1 LLTCA
6 FTEQETLIRTLHLEN
21 TIRNTQYARLL
32 LALPLLSIVPY
43 IPTLL
48 ATRTSFLSLLS
59 ISSLLSTAY
68 LLYILPPGRTFI
80 PLLDNL
86 NAPAARSPSRSVHEA
101 RDDGGQGPIE
111 RYLPSLN
118 LVLSAVLGVLG
129 LVSRGKELAWWGFGW
144 LPAAVYAVVL
154 LAKVV
159 MGSVDPEAELG
170 SLRYEFK
177 GA

>member
-1 LLTCA
+1 V
-6 FTEQETLIRTLHLEN
+6 
-21 TIRNTQYARLL
+21 L

-48 ATRTSFLSLLS
+48 ATRSSFLSLLS

-68 LLYILPPGRTFI
+68 LLYILPPGRTSI
-80 PLLDNL
+80 PLLDSL
-86 NAPAARSPSRSVHEA
+86 NAPAARSPSSFVHEA
-101 RDDGGQGPIE
+101 RDDGGGPIE

-118 LVLSAVLGVLG
+118 LALSAVLGIMG